1 MQIRTRSGGHDFEG
15 RSYVSEVPF
24 VILDLLNFSEV
35 TVDLEQKT
43 AWVGGGATIGMLYFN
58 IGIRTQTLAFPA
70 GFSPTVG
77 VGGHFSGGGW
87 GVLLRKYGLAPDN
100 IVDARIIDVNGRIL
114 DRNSMGED
122 LFWARDLWQNA
133 TQLVHC
139 WQYVAPN
146 FTEDLF
152 IRVITTR
159 NTSNWDGKMTIRATF
174 NSVFLGDTDS
184 LLAIMQEKIPE
195 LGLVRE
201 DCTEMSWI
209 QSILYNT
216 GLPIDSL
223 LPLIDR
229 YQDDVGYFKGKSDYV
244 QEPIPIQGFEGI
256 WRRFFE
262 PEGKL
267 AQLLLTPYGG
277 KMAQI
282 PDNATPFP
290 HRAGYLYKIHH
301 MVYWEAYEAAHE
313 YKYINWIT
321 ELYNYV
327 TPYVTSNPRGA
338 FFCYRDL
345 AIGVNNIVGPISI
358 ETARVWGAKYF
369 NNNF

>member
-1 MQIRTRSGGHDFEG
+1 MAGFSIEIPWVRTYFGPG
-15 RSYVSEVPF
+15 
-24 VILDLLNFSEV
+24 
-35 TVDLEQKT
+35 
-43 AWVGGGATIGMLYFN
+43 GGGASFGVIIAWKVRLVDVLEKVTIFT
-58 IGIRTQTLAFPA
+58 I
-70 GFSPTVG
+70 
-77 VGGHFSGGGW
+77 H
-87 GVLLRKYGLAPDN
+87 
-100 IVDARIIDVNGRIL
+100 
-114 DRNSMGED
+114 
-122 LFWARDLWQNA
+122 RDLWQNA

-244 QEPIPIQGFEGI
+244 Q
-256 WRRFFE
+256 
-262 PEGKL
+262 
-267 AQLLLTPYGG
+267 
-277 KMAQI
+277 
-282 PDNATPFP
+282 
-290 HRAGYLYKIHH
+290 
-301 MVYWEAYEAAHE
+301 
-313 YKYINWIT
+313 
-321 ELYNYV
+321 
-327 TPYVTSNPRGA
+327 
-338 FFCYRDL
+338 
-345 AIGVNNIVGPISI
+345 
-358 ETARVWGAKYF
+358 
-369 NNNF
+369 